1 MTTIV
6 RNGAFHADD
15 LIEDYGFRWVEFEAL
30 LDGETTADD
39 EIGVRLPN
47 AVDPSV
53 AIDHLLGVDAVSI
66 PFPSFADGRGFG
78 LARWLR
84 RLGYEGR
91 LRATGHLIADQYAF
105 ALRCGFD
112 EIEISD
118 DLAARQ
124 DESQWRAQV
133 PLGPV
138 RQSYQDRL
146 RRSA

>member
-6 RNGAFHADD
+6 RDGAFHGDD
-15 LIEDYGFRWVEFEAL
+15 LSEEHGFRWVEFESL
-30 LDGETTADD
+30 LAGDVTVDD

-47 AVDPSV
+47 SADPSV
-53 AIDHLLGVDAVSI
+53 AIDHVLGVDAVSI

-112 EIEISD
+112 EVEISD

-124 DESQWRAQV
+124 DESQWKVQV
-133 PLGPV
+133 PRGAGQ
-138 RQSYQDRL
+138 QSYQDRL
-146 RRSA
+146 RKST

>member
-1 MTTIV
+1 MTV
-6 RNGAFHADD
+6 
-15 LIEDYGFRWVEFEAL
+15 
-30 LDGETTADD
+30 DD

-47 AVDPSV
+47 SADPSV
-53 AIDHLLGVDAVSI
+53 AIDHVLGVDAVSI

-112 EIEISD
+112 EVEISD

-124 DESQWRAQV
+124 DESQWKVQV
-133 PLGPV
+133 PRGAGQ
-138 RQSYQDRL
+138 QSYQDRL
-146 RRSA
+146 RKSA